1 MDPWPPTVPP
11 PEPLSPGGVP
21 RPDGPGGLSAT
32 LGGSRGG
39 DSSEDE
45 GGAAPHGRYIR
56 YSRSVVTPSRCP
68 TAPPHAAARPHIQQ
82 LDGVDDGGDKVAG
95 GGRRPPGE
103 DLPADIV
110 EFVLHNMAG
119 ANGANGDS
127 GWGAGGGGRRQ
138 LMGAGGA
145 RGGGGR
151 GGDSHGGGH
160 YGGGAYGGVTNRDVN
175 HEGGTHGDGTHGSVT
190 WTHGGVTH
198 GGVTHGDVTHG
209 DVTPGGVTW
218 PHGDVTG
225 SHGDAT
231 WASVTHRGVTH
242 NHLISVTHRDVTH
255 HGGVPSTSPE
265 GPPKRHSDL
274 PGPGGKRA
282 RLDATGSGDSAAT
295 G

>member
-11 PEPLSPGGVP
+11 PEPLSPGGVPRPDDDVP

-127 GWGAGGGGRRQ
+127 GWGGIVGSGG
-138 LMGAGGA
+138 L
-145 RGGGGR
+145 
-151 GGDSHGGGH
+151 
-160 YGGGAYGGVTNRDVN
+160 YGVGGV
-175 HEGGTHGDGTHGSVT
+175 
-190 WTHGGVTH
+190 
-198 GGVTHGDVTHG
+198 
-209 DVTPGGVTW
+209 
-218 PHGDVTG
+218 
-225 SHGDAT
+225 
-231 WASVTHRGVTH
+231 
-242 NHLISVTHRDVTH
+242 L
-255 HGGVPSTSPE
+255 
-265 GPPKRHSDL
+265 
-274 PGPGGKRA
+274 
-282 RLDATGSGDSAAT
+282 
-295 G
+295 